1 MQIGLFPF
9 FSHHGQVQKAR
20 ENLCILTISKSLEA
34 KPI

>member
-9 FSHHGQVQKAR
+9 FSHHSQAHKAWG
-20 ENLCILTISKSLEA
+20 NLCILTISKSLEA